1 VLEENEDES
10 DTDGSDVKVSEIVT
24 HNMVGLN
31 SMRPK
36 VDDFSIKN
44 TTLSR
49 KNNHYG
55 SRNGYS
61 SVDSPRTP
69 PKVPSSKPV
78 ATFKQESERL
88 LQLLSNRFTSPLFFA
103 EDSPET
109 TSKVSSPNMSK
120 ESEKLLRL
128 ISSHS
133 APLLASPQLRGTPL
147 VDSDNE
153 SVLTVV
159 LCLVNPIFQ
168 VFLTILIKLRDPFVC
183 CFLSYLGSWEKSQE
197 QLLQY
202 A

>member
-1 VLEENEDES
+1 MLEGNEDDS
-10 DTDGSDVKVSEIVT
+10 DTDGSVVRVSELAT
-24 HNMVGLN
+24 HNMIGLN
-31 SMRPK
+31 NMRPK
-36 VDDFSIKN
+36 VDDFSVKK
-44 TTLSR
+44 TMSR
-49 KNNHYG
+49 KNNHSA

-61 SVDSPRTP
+61 PVDSPRTP